1 MNTNFEHLPPRY
13 AMRRYKF
20 DDAAQQDALKVWPQ
34 LFAAAF
40 GRDWQ
45 PVHTPVIKKL
55 LAYASGNAADG
66 RGLYIWGKVGTGKS
80 LLMECLRLFV
90 LNYWRDNWWR
100 SFDCNTIAL
109 VKNEESFVQYIGFDK
124 CAYYDD
130 LGSEPQC
137 VKLYG
142 SELWPMLE
150 VVTARYNL
158 WQRTGVLTHFT
169 SNYDIAWIDEHYG
182 TRVATRIAEMCTVI
196 EIRGENLR
204 LKK

>member
-13 AMRRYKF
+13 ALRQYKY
-20 DDAAQQDALKVWPQ
+20 DDAAQQDALLVWPQ

-45 PVHTPVIKKL
+45 PVHVPVIKKL
-55 LAYASGNAADG
+55 LAYASGNATDG

-80 LLMECLRLFV
+80 LLMETLRLFV
-90 LNYWRDNWWR
+90 LHYWRDNWYR
-100 SFDCNTIAL
+100 TYDCNTIAL
-109 VKNEESFVQYIGFDK
+109 VKNEESFAEYISFAK

-130 LGSEPQC
+130 LGSEPAS

-158 WQRTGVLTHFT
+158 WQRTGVLTHFS
-169 SNYDIAWIDEHYG
+169 SNYDLAKIDEVYG
-182 TRVATRIAEMCTVI
+182 TRVRTRIQEMCTVV
-196 EIRGENLR
+196 ELKGNNLR
-204 LKK
+204 LPQ